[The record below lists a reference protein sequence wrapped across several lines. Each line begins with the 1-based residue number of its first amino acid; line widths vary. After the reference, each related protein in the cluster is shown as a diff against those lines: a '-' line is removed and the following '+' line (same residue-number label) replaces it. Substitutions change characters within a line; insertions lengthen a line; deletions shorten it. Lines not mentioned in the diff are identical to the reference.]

1 MIIEYKE
8 FIESLN
14 EKLHLGLDFY
24 KNLLITIID
33 NPSRYSGIFRL
44 TNPKMKILQNV
55 LQSQEIKFGDFIED
69 ITTKYIEKLGYK
81 NACKYFYS
89 ETDNR
94 KFSVDQIFTD
104 DDLIYLVEQ
113 KMRDDHDSTKKR
125 GQFENFDSKICML
138 RSLHPQKKIIAIMW
152 FVDNSLVK
160 NKKYYLEQMN
170 KLDYENIELHLYYGS
185 EFFDSLK
192 NGEKAWQ
199 ELTNYLK
206 RRQKETNNF
215 EIVIPKFGSD
225 PGVYDALLML
235 PQKYLDKLMS
245 DDPRYV
251 LIRDNLFLDG
261 DNLKKACIAVKERSK

>member
-1 MIIEYKE
+1 
-8 FIESLN
+8 
-14 EKLHLGLDFY
+14 
-24 KNLLITIID
+24 
-33 NPSRYSGIFRL
+33 
-44 TNPKMKILQNV
+44 
-55 LQSQEIKFGDFIED
+55 
-69 ITTKYIEKLGYK
+69 
-81 NACKYFYS
+81 
-89 ETDNR
+89 
-94 KFSVDQIFTD
+94 
-104 DDLIYLVEQ
+104 
-113 KMRDDHDSTKKR
+113 
-125 GQFENFDSKICML
+125 
-138 RSLHPQKKIIAIMW
+138 MW
-152 FVDNSLVK
+152 FVDDALVK

>member
-1 MIIEYKE
+1 MIIGYEE
-8 FIESLN
+8 FIKSLN

-44 TNPKMKILQNV
+44 TNPKMKVTQNV

-81 NACKYFYS
+81 NARKYFYS

-94 KFSVDQIFTD
+94 KFSVDQIFTNE
-104 DDLIYLVEQ
+104 DLIYLVEQ

-125 GQFENFDSKICML
+125 GQFENFDLKIRML
-138 RSLHPQKKIIAIMW
+138 RSLYPQKKIIAIMW
-152 FVDNSLVK
+152 FVDDSLVK
-160 NKKYYLEQMN
+160 NKKYYLEEMR
-170 KLDYENIELHLYYGS
+170 KLDYENVELFLYYGS

-192 NGEKAWQ
+192 NGEKVWQ
-199 ELTNYLK
+199 ELTSYLK

-225 PGVYDALLML
+225 PRVYDALLML
-235 PQKYLDKLMS
+235 PRKYLDKLMS

-251 LIRDNLFLDG
+251 LIRDNLFFDG
-261 DNLKKACIAVKERSK
+261 DNLKKACVAIKERSK